1 MDNYLV
7 LRYLLAMIV
16 LLSAFPVSDQLISLF
31 TKYADKSQKSKYK
44 NFLRSGI
51 LTIIIRITTIV
62 IGVAVSMKIAGIPN
76 LYFLTSMGILGVVI
90 PLALQSPLSDAAT
103 GLLLVAFDK
112 VRVGDY
118 IIVDN
123 DVEGSVRDIQ
133 TFTTDLEHPRTNAI
147 TEIPNTVMWSKNI
160 QSVYRTKDFK
170 MALKILIS
178 HRNDIKMIERV
189 VKEVLLKDER
199 VTSVNIAYTSSD
211 HRGLKLDI
219 AVGVNPKNYYELK
232 TQLYRN
238 LKIGMQ
244 KRGVMFV
251 DGARPTA
258 LSMASADQDIYP
270 IIIEDARVK
279 PTSRLLL

>member
-7 LRYLLAMIV
+7 LRYLLAVVV
-16 LLSAFPVSDQLISLF
+16 LIISFPISDQLVSLF
-31 TKYADKSQKSKYK
+31 TEYATKSQKSKYK

-62 IGVAVSMKIAGIPN
+62 VAIAVSMKIAGIPN
-76 LYFLTSMGILGVVI
+76 LYFLTSMGILGIVL

-112 VRVGDY
+112 IRVGDY
-118 IIVDN
+118 VIVGD

-133 TFTTDLEHPRTNAI
+133 TFTTDIQNPRTNAI

-160 QSVYRTKDFK
+160 QSVYRTKNFK

-178 HRNDIKMIERV
+178 HRNDIKMVEKV
-189 VKEVLLKDER
+189 VKELLFKNEN
-199 VTSVNIAYTSSD
+199 VSSVDITYTSSD
-211 HRGLKLDI
+211 YRGLNLDI
-219 AVGVNPKNYYELK
+219 AVGVDPKNYLELQAK
-232 TQLYRN
+232 LYRD

-244 KRGVMFV
+244 KRGIMFV

-279 PTSRLLL
+279 PTSRLLQ